1 MLLLCGIIKMFEN
14 ELSFLLKEINIISFY
29 SIMASNLYNDDT
41 NVMNENIELLD
52 FYLYDSYL
60 YVKPINK
67 EILLPVNGLVT
78 KINHDSL
85 VLSTNVGN
93 YKIYTAEKSVFLYQ
107 YYKSYTKLGNVSD
120 YYVISGDNL
129 SSIVSKLMIVYEKV

>member
-1 MLLLCGIIKMFEN
+1 MFEN

-41 NVMNENIELLD
+41 NVMNENIEVLD